1 MKNIIAILLLLPTMW
16 SYGQKKEEIVIS
28 DKKDYTIF
36 TSFGQ
41 LIGSSADEKGSIS
54 SLRIAS
60 SLNIGEH
67 LAIGL
72 TTGMEWFDVA
82 LLPVGP
88 DIKLFLPSKNKNTFF
103 FQGAVGHSFPLEDV
117 ELEYFEVL
125 ETKGG
130 MFAQTHLGYIFQME
144 GNWKLFMALGYQYQN
159 SSHVQEHW
167 IYQELERKI
176 KYNRFSV
183 RLGFKLF

>member
-1 MKNIIAILLLLPTMW
+1 MKKSITLLLLLPTLW
-16 SYGQKKEEIVIS
+16 CYAQEKEPIGVS
-28 DKKDYTIF
+28 NKKDYTLF

-54 SLRIAS
+54 SFRITP
-60 SLNIGEH
+60 SLKVDENFS
-67 LAIGL
+67 LGL
-72 TTGMEWFDVA
+72 TTGIEWFDVA

-88 DIKLFLPSKNKNTFF
+88 DIRFLIPSESKGRFF
-103 FQGAVGHSFPLEDV
+103 LQGAVGHSFPLEDV
-117 ELEYFEVL
+117 ELEYISVL
-125 ETKGG
+125 ETNGG
-130 MFAQTHLGYIFQME
+130 MFAQTHFGYIFPME
-144 GNWKLFMALGYQYQN
+144 GSWKLFIALGYQYQS

-183 RLGFKLF
+183 RLGVKLF